1 MEELAILDQV
11 AYVRFAS
18 VYTNFTEPKDFED
31 FVNFCKESNLLI
43 TMGIQIC
50 VIKLLSNIRIVFRLI
65 LLKNS
70 AL

>member
-1 MEELAILDQV
+1 MQ
-11 AYVRFAS
+11 
-18 VYTNFTEPKDFED
+18 KDFED